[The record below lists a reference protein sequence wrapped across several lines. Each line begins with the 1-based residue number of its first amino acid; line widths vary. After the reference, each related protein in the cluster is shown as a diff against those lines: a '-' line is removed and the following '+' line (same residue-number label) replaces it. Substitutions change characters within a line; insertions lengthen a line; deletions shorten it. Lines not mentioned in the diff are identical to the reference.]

1 MNDSFML
8 SEEDRWLVDALQVA
22 PRASWA
28 AIGDILGM
36 SPVTA
41 ARRWQRLAD
50 AGMAWVTA
58 APGMAFHNAQCLA
71 YVELTCEPRSRMQVA
86 EDVARHNLALTVELT
101 TGGADILVTVA
112 AADLSTMSHYLL
124 RHLGQ
129 VAHVTGSR
137 ARIATRIYA
146 EGSAWRLCALPGPEV
161 AALQRVRLERSAPD
175 AGDMPPAMTDSVK
188 AMVTHLSLDGRA
200 SYAELAEQADI
211 SPATARRYLNRLL
224 RTGAVISRTD
234 VSAPMSGWP
243 VQVYLW
249 ANVPVA
255 ELEDSAQILSAYR
268 QARLCATVTAGPNL
282 ALCAWLQTVEEVHRL
297 ELAIAAKLPH
307 FEVVDRLIVLRQ
319 VKRMGRLLNEEGS
332 AVGVVPINIWD
343 DLLSH
348 APDSRPVSVA

>member
-1 MNDSFML
+1 MHDSFRL
-8 SEEDRWLVDALQVA
+8 SEDDRLLVDALQIA

-28 AIGDILGM
+28 AIGDVLGM

-41 ARRWQRLAD
+41 ARRWQRLQD

-58 APGMAFHNAQCLA
+58 APGMAFHNTQCLA
-71 YVELTCEPRSRMQVA
+71 YVELTCESAHRMQVA
-86 EDVARHNLALTVELT
+86 EDIARHNLALTVELT
-101 TGGADILVTVA
+101 TGSADILVTVA

-129 VAHVTGSR
+129 VDHVTGSR

-146 EGSAWRLCALPGPEV
+146 EGSAWRLCALSAPQV
-161 AALQRVRLERSAPD
+161 AALQRIRLGESPVD
-175 AGDMPPAMTDSVK
+175 PTHVPTAMTDSVK
-188 AMVTHLSLDGRA
+188 AMLTHLSLDGRA
-200 SYAELAEQADI
+200 SYAELAERAAI
-211 SPATARRYLNRLL
+211 SPATARRYLGRLL
-224 RTGAVISRTD
+224 RSGAVISRTD
-234 VSAPMSGWP
+234 VSAPVSGWP

-255 ELEDSAQILSAYR
+255 ELTESARILSDYR

-307 FEVVDRLIVLRQ
+307 LEVVDRLIVLRQ
-319 VKRMGRLLNEEGS
+319 VKRLGRLLNEEGS

-348 APDSRPVSVA
+348 TPSPAAVG

>member
-1 MNDSFML
+1 VKDSFKL
-8 SEEDRWLVDALQVA
+8 SEEDRLLVDALQVA

-28 AIGDILGM
+28 AISEILGM
-36 SPVTA
+36 SAVTA
-41 ARRWQRLAD
+41 ARRWQRLED

-58 APGMAFHNAQCLA
+58 APGMAYHNAQCLA
-71 YVELTCEPRSRMQVA
+71 YVELTCESGYRIEVA
-86 EDVARHNLALTVELT
+86 EAVAQHNLALTVELT
-101 TGGADILVTVA
+101 TSSADLLVTVA

-129 VAHVTGSR
+129 VDHVTGSR

-146 EGSAWRLCALPGPEV
+146 EGSAWRLCALSAPQV
-161 AALQRVRLERSAPD
+161 AALQRIRIGQSSAAEPVD
-175 AGDMPPAMTDSVK
+175 VSTGMTDSVK
-188 AMVTHLSLDGRA
+188 AMLTHLSVDGRA
-200 SYAELAEQADI
+200 SYAELAERASV
-211 SPATARRYLNRLL
+211 SPATARRYLDRLL
-224 RTGAVISRTD
+224 RTGAVMSRTD
-234 VSAPMSGWP
+234 VSAPVSGWP

-255 ELEDSAQILSAYR
+255 ELSESALVLSNYR

-297 ELAIAAKLPH
+297 ELAIAGKLPH
-307 FEVVDRLIVLRQ
+307 LEVVDRLIVLRQ
-319 VKRMGRLLNEEGS
+319 VKRLGRLLDEEGS

-348 APDSRPVSVA
+348 SPDATVAVG